1 MAQFI
6 RHVLFKNQH
15 KPVTY
20 VGSRRITPRTGIDYM
35 TVQSKDFDTERPCS
49 VDITEWARLKGE
61 QKLRWNG
68 KSYDNKDNIVRTK
81 MGVVINNVEV
91 GSDWEWSDQTVLFD
105 DQASWGGLSK
115 KMAPAYQGISL
126 AVPEQGSFVSWN
138 AIQSIF
144 GTNNQRLEMDM
155 AAKLRSMDQA
165 EINPV
170 RFVWRL
176 AYLYVRSLFK
186 VDGRNPM
193 VTRAM
198 AIDQS
203 QIGDFDVFRRVLD
216 RAVGSNIIPFIR
228 RGSEMDAVEDSGVIA
243 LACTDNLYI
252 EGEEQTNWPSCGEI
266 YFTHQGIGAGAIQTV
281 SLDTFVIER
290 AARSWCATYASVEL
304 FEECVDA
311 IAMIHISNNNMNMF
325 SGTSVVMSLPRLET
339 GALAMAP
346 LMMPVE
352 ITFNEMLG
360 ISGYMVIEKAVLM
373 RAICQLCV
381 DYYCYAAVFWQSSYG
396 VMTENL
402 RQVFW
407 SVLDGAYRPQIWR
420 FVQGM
425 FEQLGIKGEI
435 GRIIGSLRPGNKYK
449 NGWKLMHR
457 TIGTRVQWDEII
469 RCCDKV
475 PKEASIWPH
484 LYPLVMDKETPFNVW
499 SEANAYHKNVDVS
512 ECLGSVSLGNC
523 EYGVKT
529 MSGIGSINC
538 KPYKP
543 QVHKNGRLVDH
554 AFMSLQDCNGD
565 LHSYIFRVTDR
576 DFYYM
581 MRDET
586 GMLFTTDCW
595 LEKNTVEVSNGT
607 QVTPDYNPFNGEQVK
622 TETKKEKPRTWG
634 SGFARTEGKE
644 HEDQEVVKKD
654 DSEILPESSL
664 EEEEEA
670 EQVKKQTK
678 TLLDL
683 ASEKDDLEEEE
694 KPVAG
699 EPDVPVKKDGPVSK
713 YYGKAPFDM
722 QQRLDKSRGEEVSKV
737 GSKRLEYALRD
748 IEDSSMAHIKEDL
761 VAIFESKP
769 VDMIKAKELLY
780 DKEYE
785 WFFDERP
792 ETRMKLALAWEMVYG
807 RLAMHA
813 TEGSVCMFFGTAAA
827 DMHYMAKAFSVTPAM
842 TLDEYKE
849 GTGEM
854 DTVENMEKY
863 KRELLSNMQ
872 YAQKEETRSRL
883 ASMIEKLEGSIRL
896 RKTYDIEAF
905 KDVEVEESVIIGALM
920 NGINMHDVLR
930 CKQIGDIEVMNKWR
944 LIANDK
950 YRQMI
955 PEIEKRSE
963 YFSEDDLEEWMAEAI
978 KQSLMDAEEKID
990 MTSQKKVES
999 EELKEEA
1006 KPSGEQEG
1014 VGDAQVPTKQETVQV
1029 EEETQPTMQ
1038 SSEPQRSTSGQ
1049 IDVGRD
1055 GQSLHQAIFKD
1066 PLQEDQ

>member
-1 MAQFI
+1 
-6 RHVLFKNQH
+6 
-15 KPVTY
+15 
-20 VGSRRITPRTGIDYM
+20 
-35 TVQSKDFDTERPCS
+35 

-61 QKLRWNG
+61 QKLRWDGNE
-68 KSYDNKDNIVRTK
+68 YDNTDIIVRTK
-81 MGVVINNVEV
+81 QGIVVGNVEV
-91 GSDWEWSDQTVLFD
+91 GSKWTWSDQVIRFD
-105 DQASWGGLSK
+105 DKASWGGVNK

-144 GTNNQRLEMDM
+144 GTNNQKLEMEV

-186 VDGRNPM
+186 IDGRAPM

-203 QIGDFDVFRRVLD
+203 QIGDMDVFRRVLD

-228 RGSEMDAVEDSGVIA
+228 RGSEMDAVEDAGVIA
-243 LACTDNLYI
+243 LACTDTLYI
-252 EGEEQTNWPSCGEI
+252 NGEEQMNWPDCGEI

-281 SLDTFVIER
+281 MLDTFVVER
-290 AARSWCATYASVEL
+290 AARSWCATYASIEL

-311 IAMIHISNNNMNMF
+311 IAMMHLSNNDRTMF
-325 SGTSVVMSLPRLET
+325 SGSTMVMSLPRLET

-352 ITFNEMLG
+352 IDFNEMLG
-360 ISGYMVIEKAVLM
+360 VSGYMVIEKAVLM

-381 DYYCYAAVFWQSSYG
+381 DYYCYASVLWQDSYG
-396 VMTENL
+396 YITENI
-402 RQVFW
+402 RKVFW

-425 FEQLGIKGEI
+425 FEQLGIKGEL
-435 GRIIGSLRPGNKYK
+435 GRIISSIRPGNKHK

-457 TIGTRVQWDEII
+457 SIGTRVQWDEII

-484 LYPLVMDKETPFNVW
+484 LYPLVMDKETPLNVW
-499 SEANAYHKNVDVS
+499 SEANAYNKNVDIS
-512 ECLGSVSLGNC
+512 ECLGSVSLGNS

-529 MSGIGSINC
+529 MTGIGAMNC
-538 KPYKP
+538 VRYKP
-543 QVHKNGRLVDH
+543 QTHKNGRIVDN

-595 LEKNTVEVSNGT
+595 LEKSTIEVADGS
-607 QVTPDYNPFNGEQVK
+607 QVTPDYQPFQSDEPEKV
-622 TETKKEKPRTWG
+622 ERKEKSTWG
-634 SGFARTEGKE
+634 SGFAKMEKQTKEPSKEGE
-644 HEDQEVVKKD
+644 AEIEPDVKRELIEFS
-654 DSEILPESSL
+654 DS
-664 EEEEEA
+664 EEEEEI
-670 EQVKKQTK
+670 EKKQQK
-678 TLLDL
+678 QKQDDR
-683 ASEKDDLEEEE
+683 EKSLIDQAEDKPVSDEEE
-694 KPVAG
+694 KTVD
-699 EPDVPVKKDGPVSK
+699 EKPDESSTKTGPVSK
-713 YYGKAPFDM
+713 YYGKIPFDM
-722 QQRLDKSRGEEVSKV
+722 EQRLAKSTGEETSKV
-737 GSKRLEYALRD
+737 GSKRLEYALSDLSR
-748 IEDSSMAHIKEDL
+748 SSMANIVEDL
-761 VAIFESKP
+761 RSVFEAKP

-780 DKEYE
+780 DKEYN
-785 WFFDERP
+785 WFFDEMP
-792 ETRMKLALAWEMVYG
+792 DTRMKLALAWEIVYG

-813 TEGSVCMFFGTAAA
+813 TEASVCTFFGTAAA

-842 TLDEYKE
+842 TLDEYKNAA
-849 GTGEM
+849 GEM
-854 DTVENMEKY
+854 EPLSKLEEY
-863 KRELLSNMQ
+863 KNELLTSLK
-872 YAQKEETRSRL
+872 YARQEKVRMSLQSRL
-883 ASMIEKLEGSIRL
+883 EKLNSSIKL
-896 RKTYDIEAF
+896 RKEYDLEAY
-905 KDVEVEESVIIGALM
+905 VGLEVEESVIIGALM
-920 NGINMHDVLR
+920 NGISMHDVMR
-930 CKQIGDIEVMNKWR
+930 CKKLGDIEVMNKWR

-955 PEIEKRSE
+955 PEIERRSE

-990 MTSQKKVES
+990 MTSQKKEES
-999 EELKEEA
+999 KQSKDVA
-1006 KPSGEQEG
+1006 PPSGELEG
-1014 VGDAQVPTKQETVQV
+1014 VGDVEKTIEQQTAPVQEESQRT
-1029 EEETQPTMQ
+1029 TQ

-1049 IDVGRD
+1049 IDVGSD
-1055 GQSLHQAIFKD
+1055 GQSFHQSIFKD